1 MERRLCQRRPG
12 GEATISGE
20 KPGIQG
26 RRPEPSG
33 QIARSPRISS
43 PVSNGVERSARDTKR
58 ALRRALL
65 QDRAAVMAAHAGT
78 ARLAIRDRYL
88 TAFDPPA
95 GTVVSAFW
103 PMPGELDLR
112 PLLEALHA
120 RGCVCALPVVV
131 GRDVPLEFRRWEPG
145 TALVTSRFGIA
156 EPAADRPV
164 VRPQHALVPLLA
176 FDDEGYR
183 LGYGGGFYDRTLAM
197 LRADGSGQLLAI
209 GVGLEAQR
217 RPALPR
223 EPFDERLDRLVTDE
237 AVTQF

>member
-1 MERRLCQRRPG
+1 MNEQ
-12 GEATISGE
+12 
-20 KPGIQG
+20 Q
-26 RRPEPSG
+26 
-33 QIARSPRISS
+33 SPR
-43 PVSNGVERSARDTKR
+43 ETKR

-65 QDRAAVMAAHAGT
+65 HDRVALMADHGAT
-78 ARLAIRDRYL
+78 ARLSLRDRYL
-88 TAFDPPA
+88 SAFEPPP

-131 GRDVPLEFRRWEPG
+131 ARDTPLVFRTWEPG
-145 TALVTSRFGIA
+145 AALVTSRFGIA
-156 EPAADRPV
+156 EPPPDRPTA
-164 VRPQHALVPLLA
+164 RPQHALVPLLA

-197 LRADGSGQLLAI
+197 LRADGTGPLVAI

-217 RPALPR
+217 RPSLPR
-223 EPFDERLDRLVTDE
+223 EAFDQRLDWLLTEE
-237 AVTQF
+237 AVRRV

>member
-1 MERRLCQRRPG
+1 
-12 GEATISGE
+12 
-20 KPGIQG
+20 
-26 RRPEPSG
+26 
-33 QIARSPRISS
+33 
-43 PVSNGVERSARDTKR
+43 VELSAPDTKR
-58 ALRRALL
+58 ALRRVLL
-65 QDRAAVMAAHAGT
+65 QDRDAVMAAHADT

-88 TAFDPPA
+88 AAFDPTP

-103 PMPGELDLR
+103 PMAGELDLR

-120 RGCVCALPVVV
+120 RGCVCGLPVVV
-131 GRDVPLEFRRWEPG
+131 GRNVPLVFRAWEPG
-145 TALVTSRFGIA
+145 VALVTSRFGIA
-156 EPAADRPV
+156 EPAPDRPP

-197 LRADGSGQLLAI
+197 LRADGTGPLLAI

-223 EPFDERLDRLVTDE
+223 ERFDERLDWLVTEE
-237 AVTQF
+237 AVRSF